1 MFRKLLTARTMRST
15 MQSSTMTTIL
25 STQRADFVLKLCR
38 NNVWMR
44 KEMMCP
50 AFSTTCGMPGVRK
63 SVPVPL
69 PELSAD
75 GSIFGISGW
84 VFVIEICTTILGQW
98 KNSLRNCANTTRI
111 CLSAEQW
118 KLMIEGGIY
127 GSNQFNSSVQFGEN

>member
-25 STQRADFVLKLCR
+25 SAQRADFVLKLCR

-44 KEMMCP
+44 KEMMRP

-63 SVPVPL
+63 SVPEPL
-69 PELSAD
+69 PDLSAD
-75 GSIFGISGW
+75 GSIFGRSGW

-98 KNSLRNCANTTRI
+98 KNSLR
-111 CLSAEQW
+111 S
-118 KLMIEGGIY
+118 
-127 GSNQFNSSVQFGEN
+127 

>member
-1 MFRKLLTARTMRST
+1 
-15 MQSSTMTTIL
+15 
-25 STQRADFVLKLCR
+25 
-38 NNVWMR
+38 
-44 KEMMCP
+44 MMYP
-50 AFSTTCGMPGVRK
+50 VFSTICGIPGTRK

-69 PELSAD
+69 QMPSAD
-75 GSIFGISGW
+75 GSIFGRSGW
-84 VFVIEICTTILGQW
+84 VFTKEICTTILGQW